1 MEFEFWW
8 LLAFPLF
15 FALGWIAARVDIRQ
29 VVTESRALPNSYFR
43 GLNFLLNEQ
52 PDKAIEAFLEV
63 VKLEPETIDLHFA
76 LGGLFRR
83 RGEIDRAIRM
93 HEHLLEREYPQGH
106 KGLAEEQRLRAM
118 SELGQDYLK
127 AGLLDRAEQVFGKL
141 LETAQHGQARTHLL
155 EIYVQEKDWQKA
167 IDAARL
173 LERDTSK
180 PLNSDIAH
188 FYCELAL
195 LESAKG
201 NPDGAAAHLQQAL
214 AANRQSVRAN
224 LMMGDLHAAAGRH
237 EAAIAAW
244 RLVET
249 QSAGHMALVVD
260 RVLGS
265 YRQLG
270 RIGEGVQWLRAF
282 YARQPSHDIF
292 NALYPAVS
300 ETEGAAAACQ
310 LAREELRRNP
320 SLRTLDR
327 LLEAEIITADPE
339 QRELLQLEKSLV
351 ASHSQRMMRYQCG
364 SCGFKAKQFFWRCPA
379 CGRWDSFDPER
390 GEGES

>member
-1 MEFEFWW
+1 MEFEIWW

-15 FALGWIAARVDIRQ
+15 FVLGWLAARVDIKQ

-76 LGGLFRR
+76 LGALFRR
-83 RGEIDRAIRM
+83 RGELDRAIRM
-93 HEHLLEREYPQGH
+93 HENLLERE
-106 KGLAEEQRLRAM
+106 GLAEEQRLRALG
-118 SELGQDYLK
+118 ELGQDYLK
-127 AGLLDRAEQVFGKL
+127 AGLLDRAEEVFGKL
-141 LETAQHGQARTHLL
+141 LETPQHGLARTYLL

-167 IDAARL
+167 IDAARE
-173 LERDTSK
+173 LEKDTSK
-180 PLNSDIAH
+180 PLNADIAH

-195 LESAKG
+195 LDAARG
-201 NPDGAAAHLQQAL
+201 NPDAAATHLQQAL
-214 AANRQSVRAN
+214 ATNRQSVRAN
-224 LMMGDLHAAAGRH
+224 LMAGDLDAAAGQH
-237 EAAIAAW
+237 EAAIADW

-249 QSAGHMALVVD
+249 QSTVHMALVVE

-270 RIGEGVQWLRAF
+270 RLEEGVQWLRAL
-282 YARQPSHDIF
+282 YTRQPSQDVF
-292 NALYPAVS
+292 SALYLAVS
-300 ETEGAAAACQ
+300 EAEGATAATQ

-327 LLEAEIITADPE
+327 LLEAQLINAEPGE
-339 QRELLQLEKSLV
+339 RELLQVEKSLV
-351 ASHSQRMMRYQCG
+351 ATHSQRMMRYQCN

-379 CGRWDSFDPER
+379 CSRWDSFDPER
-390 GEGES
+390 REGEN

>member
-15 FALGWIAARVDIRQ
+15 FVLGWLAARIDIRH

-83 RGEIDRAIRM
+83 RGEFDRAIRM
-93 HEHLLEREYPQGH
+93 HENLLERE
-106 KGLAEEQRLRAM
+106 GLAEDQRLRAM
-118 SELGQDYLK
+118 TELGQDYLK
-127 AGLLDRAEQVFGKL
+127 AGLLDRAEQVFAKL
-141 LETAQHGQARTHLL
+141 LDTPQHGAARTFLL

-173 LERDTSK
+173 LEKETSK
-180 PLNSDIAH
+180 PLNAEIAH
-188 FYCELAL
+188 FHCELAL
-195 LESAKG
+195 LEAAKG
-201 NPDGAAAHLQQAL
+201 QPEAAVAQLQQAL
-214 AANRQSVRAN
+214 EINRQSVRAN
-224 LMMGDLHAAAGRH
+224 LMAGDLDAAAGKH
-237 EAAIAAW
+237 EAAIADW
-244 RLVET
+244 RMVET
-249 QSAGHMALVVD
+249 QSAAHMALVVD

-270 RIGEGVQWLRAF
+270 RLAEGVQWLRALH
-282 YARQPSHDIF
+282 ARQPSQDVF
-292 NALYPAVS
+292 NALYLAVS
-300 ETEGAAAACQ
+300 ETEGAAAASR
-310 LAREELRRNP
+310 LAREELRRTP

-327 LLEAEIITADPE
+327 LLEAELIHAEPDD
-339 QRELLQLEKSLV
+339 RELLQAEKSLI
-351 ASHSQRMMRYQCG
+351 AAHSQRMMRYQCG

-390 GEGES
+390 REGEG

>member
-15 FALGWIAARVDIRQ
+15 FALGWLAARIDIKQ
-29 VVTESRALPNSYFR
+29 VVIESRALPNSYFR

-83 RGEIDRAIRM
+83 RGELDRAIRM
-93 HEHLLEREYPQGH
+93 HEHLLERE
-106 KGLAEEQRLRAM
+106 GLADEQRLRAQC
-118 SELGQDYLK
+118 ELGQDYLK

-141 LETAQHGQARTHLL
+141 LETAQHGVARTFLL
-155 EIYVQEKDWQKA
+155 EIFVQEKDWQKA
-167 IDAARL
+167 IDAARV
-173 LERDTSK
+173 LEKDTSK
-180 PLNSDIAH
+180 PLNAEIAH
-188 FYCELAL
+188 FHCELAL

-201 NPDGAAAHLQQAL
+201 NPDAAAARLNEAL
-214 AANRQSVRAN
+214 KANRQSVRAN
-224 LMMGDLHAAAGRH
+224 LMAGDLDAAAGRH
-237 EAAIAAW
+237 EAAIAEW

-249 QSAGHMALVVD
+249 QSAAHMALVVD

-270 RIGEGVQWLRAF
+270 RLDEGVQWLRAL
-282 YARQPSHDIF
+282 YARQPSQDVF
-292 NALYPAVS
+292 SALYLAIS
-300 ETEGAAAACQ
+300 ETEGAAAATQ

-327 LLEAEIITADPE
+327 LLEAQLIDAESSE
-339 QRELLQLEKSLV
+339 RELLQVEKSLV

-364 SCGFKAKQFFWRCPA
+364 SCGFRAKQFFWRCPA

-390 GEGES
+390 REGEA

>member
-1 MEFEFWW
+1 MEFEIWW

-15 FALGWIAARVDIRQ
+15 FVLGWLAARVDIKQ

-76 LGGLFRR
+76 LGALFRR
-83 RGEIDRAIRM
+83 RGELDRAIRM
-93 HEHLLEREYPQGH
+93 HENLLERE
-106 KGLAEEQRLRAM
+106 GLAEEQRLRAQG
-118 SELGQDYLK
+118 ELGQDYLK
-127 AGLLDRAEQVFGKL
+127 AGLLDRAEEVFGKL
-141 LETAQHGQARTHLL
+141 LETPQHGLARTYLL

-167 IDAARL
+167 IDAARE
-173 LERDTSK
+173 LEKDTSK
-180 PLNSDIAH
+180 PLNADIAH

-195 LESAKG
+195 LDAARG
-201 NPDGAAAHLQQAL
+201 NPDAALAHLQLAL
-214 AANRQSVRAN
+214 ATNRQSVRAN
-224 LMMGDLHAAAGRH
+224 LMAGDLDAAAGQH
-237 EAAIAAW
+237 EAAIADW

-249 QSAGHMALVVD
+249 QSAMHMALVVE
-260 RVLGS
+260 RVFGS

-270 RIGEGVQWLRAF
+270 RLDEGVRWLRAL
-282 YARQPSHDIF
+282 YARQPSQDVF
-292 NALYPAVS
+292 SALYLAVS
-300 ETEGAAAACQ
+300 ETEGAAAATQ

-327 LLEAEIITADPE
+327 LLEAQLIDAEPGE
-339 QRELLQLEKSLV
+339 RELLQVEKSLV
-351 ASHSQRMMRYQCG
+351 AAHSQRMMRYQCDC
-364 SCGFKAKQFFWRCPA
+364 CGFKAKQFFWRCPA

-390 GEGES
+390 REGET

>member
-15 FALGWIAARVDIRQ
+15 FVLGWLAARIDIRH

-83 RGEIDRAIRM
+83 RGEFDRAIRM
-93 HEHLLEREYPQGH
+93 HENLLERE
-106 KGLAEEQRLRAM
+106 GLAEDQRLRAM
-118 SELGQDYLK
+118 TELGQDYLK
-127 AGLLDRAEQVFGKL
+127 AGLLDRAEQVFVKL
-141 LETAQHGQARTHLL
+141 LGTAQHGVAQTFLL
-155 EIYVQEKDWQKA
+155 EIYVQEKEWQKA

-173 LERDTSK
+173 LEKETSK
-180 PLNSDIAH
+180 PLNAEIAH
-188 FYCELAL
+188 FHCELAL
-195 LESAKG
+195 LDAAKG
-201 NPDGAAAHLQQAL
+201 QPEAAAVQLQQAL
-214 AANRQSVRAN
+214 EINRQSVRAN
-224 LMMGDLHAAAGRH
+224 LMAGDLDAAAGKH
-237 EAAIAAW
+237 EAAIADW
-244 RLVET
+244 RMVET
-249 QSAGHMALVVD
+249 QSAAHMALVVD

-270 RIGEGVQWLRAF
+270 RLAEGVQWLRALH
-282 YARQPSHDIF
+282 ARQPSQDVF
-292 NALYPAVS
+292 NALYLAVS
-300 ETEGAAAACQ
+300 ESEGAAAAIRV
-310 LAREELRRNP
+310 AREELRRNP

-327 LLEAEIITADPE
+327 LLEAELIHAEPDD
-339 QRELLQLEKSLV
+339 RELLQAEKSLI
-351 ASHSQRMMRYQCG
+351 AAHSQRMMRYQCG

-390 GEGES
+390 REGEG

>member
-1 MEFEFWW
+1 MEFELWW

-15 FALGWIAARVDIRQ
+15 FALGWLAARVDIRQ

-83 RGEIDRAIRM
+83 RGELDRAIRM
-93 HEHLLEREYPQGH
+93 HENLLERE
-106 KGLAEEQRLRAM
+106 GLVEEQRLRAM

-127 AGLLDRAEQVFGKL
+127 AGLLDRAEQVFARL
-141 LETAQHGQARTHLL
+141 LDTPQHGQARTFLL
-155 EIYVQEKDWQKA
+155 EIYVQEKDWKKA
-167 IDAARL
+167 IEAARV
-173 LERDTSK
+173 LEKDTSK
-180 PLNSDIAH
+180 PLNAEIAH
-188 FYCELAL
+188 FHCELAL

-201 NPDGAAAHLQQAL
+201 DPEAAATHLDEAL
-214 AANRQSVRAN
+214 KANRQSVRAN
-224 LMMGDLHAAAGRH
+224 LMAGDLDAAAGRH
-237 EAAIAAW
+237 DAAIADW
-244 RLVET
+244 RMVET
-249 QSAGHMALVVD
+249 QSAAHMALVVE

-265 YRQLG
+265 YRQLD
-270 RIGEGVQWLRAF
+270 RLAEGVQWLRAL
-282 YARQPSHDIF
+282 YARQPSQDLF
-292 NALYPAVS
+292 GALYLAVS
-300 ETEGAAAACQ
+300 ETEGAAAATR

-327 LLEAEIITADPE
+327 LLEAQLLEAAPAE
-339 QRELLQLEKSLV
+339 RELLQVEKGLV
-351 ASHSQRMMRYQCG
+351 AAHSQRMMRYQCD

-390 GEGES
+390 REGEG

>member
-1 MEFEFWW
+1 MEFEIWW

-15 FALGWIAARVDIRQ
+15 FVLGWLAARVDIKQ

-76 LGGLFRR
+76 LGALFRR
-83 RGEIDRAIRM
+83 RGELERAIRM
-93 HEHLLEREYPQGH
+93 HENLLERE
-106 KGLAEEQRLRAM
+106 GLAEEQRLRAQG
-118 SELGQDYLK
+118 ELGQDYLK
-127 AGLLDRAEQVFGKL
+127 AGLLDRAEEVFHKL
-141 LETAQHGQARTHLL
+141 LQTPQHGVARTYLL

-167 IDAARL
+167 INAAREL
-173 LERDTSK
+173 QNDTSK
-180 PLNSDIAH
+180 PLNADIAH
-188 FYCELAL
+188 FYCERAL
-195 LESAKG
+195 LDAARG
-201 NPDGAAAHLQQAL
+201 HPDAAAAHLQQAL
-214 AANRQSVRAN
+214 ASNRQSVRAN
-224 LMMGDLHAAAGRH
+224 LMAGDLDAAAGQH
-237 EAAIAAW
+237 EAAIAYW

-249 QSAGHMALVVD
+249 QSAAHMALVVE

-270 RIGEGVQWLRAF
+270 RMEEGVQWLRAL
-282 YARQPSHDIF
+282 YARQPSQDVF
-292 NALYPAVS
+292 SALYLAVS
-300 ETEGAAAACQ
+300 ETEGALAATQ

-327 LLEAEIITADPE
+327 LLEAQLINAEPGE
-339 QRELLQLEKSLV
+339 RELLQVEKSLV
-351 ASHSQRMMRYQCG
+351 AAHSQRMMRYQCD

-390 GEGES
+390 QESES

>member
-1 MEFEFWW
+1 MEFELWW

-15 FALGWIAARVDIRQ
+15 FVLGWLAARVDIRQ

-83 RGEIDRAIRM
+83 RGELDRAIRM
-93 HEHLLEREYPQGH
+93 HEHLLERE
-106 KGLAEEQRLRAM
+106 GLAEEQRLRAM
-118 SELGQDYLK
+118 CELGQDYLK

-141 LETAQHGQARTHLL
+141 LETPQHGVARTYLL

-167 IDAARL
+167 IDAAHM
-173 LERDTSK
+173 LEKDTSK
-180 PLNSDIAH
+180 PLNADIAH
-188 FYCELAL
+188 FHCELAL
-195 LESAKG
+195 LEAARD
-201 NPDGAAAHLQQAL
+201 NPDAAAAHLQQAL
-214 AANRQSVRAN
+214 SINRQSVRAN
-224 LMMGDLHAAAGRH
+224 LMAGDLDAAAGRH
-237 EAAIAAW
+237 EVAIANW

-249 QSAGHMALVVD
+249 QSAAHMALVVD

-270 RIGEGVQWLRAF
+270 RLDEGVLWLRAL
-282 YARQPSHDIF
+282 YARQPSQDVF
-292 NALYPAVS
+292 NTLYLAVS
-300 ETEGAAAACQ
+300 ETEGAAAASQ

-327 LLEAEIITADPE
+327 LLEAQLVNAEPE
-339 QRELLQLEKSLV
+339 ARELLQVEKNLV

-364 SCGFKAKQFFWRCPA
+364 SCGFKAK
-379 CGRWDSFDPER
+379 
-390 GEGES
+390 

>member
-1 MEFEFWW
+1 MEFEIWW

-15 FALGWIAARVDIRQ
+15 FVLGWLAARVDIKQ
-29 VVTESRALPNSYFR
+29 VMTESRALPNSYFR

-76 LGGLFRR
+76 LGALFRR
-83 RGEIDRAIRM
+83 RGELDRAIRM
-93 HEHLLEREYPQGH
+93 HENLLERE
-106 KGLAEEQRLRAM
+106 GLAEEQRLRAQG
-118 SELGQDYLK
+118 ELGQDYLK
-127 AGLLDRAEQVFGKL
+127 AGLLDRAEEVFGKL
-141 LETAQHGQARTHLL
+141 LQTPQHGLARTYLL

-167 IDAARL
+167 IDAARE
-173 LERDTSK
+173 LEKDTSK
-180 PLNSDIAH
+180 PLNADIAH

-195 LESAKG
+195 LDAARG
-201 NPDGAAAHLQQAL
+201 QPDAAAAHLQQAL
-214 AANRQSVRAN
+214 ATNRQSVRAN
-224 LMMGDLHAAAGRH
+224 LMSGDIDAASGQH
-237 EAAIAAW
+237 EAAIADW

-249 QSAGHMALVVD
+249 QSSAHMALVVE

-270 RIGEGVQWLRAF
+270 RIDEGVLWLRAL
-282 YARQPSHDIF
+282 YARHPSQDVF
-292 NALYPAVS
+292 SALYLAVS
-300 ETEGAAAACQ
+300 ETEGAIAATQ

-327 LLEAEIITADPE
+327 LLEAQLINAEPGE
-339 QRELLQLEKSLV
+339 RELLQVEKSLV
-351 ASHSQRMMRYQCG
+351 AAHSQRMMRYQCD

-390 GEGES
+390 REGEV

>member
-15 FALGWIAARVDIRQ
+15 FVLGWLAARVDIRQ

-93 HEHLLEREYPQGH
+93 HENLLERE
-106 KGLAEEQRLRAM
+106 GLAEDQRLRAM

-127 AGLLDRAEQVFGKL
+127 AGLLDRAEQVFTRL
-141 LETAQHGQARTHLL
+141 LETPQHGQARTYLL
-155 EIYVQEKDWQKA
+155 EIYVQEKDWHKA
-167 IDAARL
+167 IEAARV
-173 LERDTSK
+173 LEKDTSK
-180 PLNSDIAH
+180 PLNAEIAH
-188 FYCELAL
+188 FHCELAL
-195 LESAKG
+195 LEAAKG
-201 NPDGAAAHLQQAL
+201 NPDAAAAELQQAL
-214 AANRQSVRAN
+214 ATNRQSVRAN
-224 LMMGDLHAAAGRH
+224 LMAGDLDAAAGRH
-237 EAAIAAW
+237 EAATAAW

-249 QSAGHMALVVD
+249 QSAAHMALVVD

-270 RIGEGVQWLRAF
+270 RLAEGVQWLRALF
-282 YARQPSHDIF
+282 ARQPSQDVF
-292 NALYPAVS
+292 NALYLAVF
-300 ETEGAAAACQ
+300 ETEGAEAASR

-327 LLEAEIITADPE
+327 LLEAELINATPE
-339 QRELLQLEKSLV
+339 QRELLQVEKSLV
-351 ASHSQRMMRYQCG
+351 AAHSQRMMRYQCS

-379 CGRWDSFDPER
+379 CGRWDTFDPER
-390 GEGES
+390 REGEA

>member
-15 FALGWIAARVDIRQ
+15 FVLGWLAARVDIRQ
-29 VVTESRALPNSYFR
+29 VITESRALPNSYFR

-83 RGEIDRAIRM
+83 RGEFDRAIRM
-93 HEHLLEREYPQGH
+93 HENLLERE
-106 KGLAEEQRLRAM
+106 GLVEEQRLRAM

-127 AGLLDRAEQVFGKL
+127 AGLLDRAEQVFTRL
-141 LETAQHGQARTHLL
+141 LDTPQHGLARTHLL
-155 EIYVQEKDWQKA
+155 EIFVQEKDWHKA
-167 IDAARL
+167 IDAAHT
-173 LERDTSK
+173 LEKDTSK
-180 PLNSDIAH
+180 PLNTEIAH
-188 FYCELAL
+188 FHCELAL
-195 LESAKG
+195 LEAAKG
-201 NPDGAAAHLQQAL
+201 NPDAAAAHLDAAL
-214 AANRQSVRAN
+214 GVNRQSVRAN
-224 LMMGDLHAAAGRH
+224 LMAGDLDAAAGRH
-237 EAAIAAW
+237 EAAIADW

-249 QSAGHMALVVD
+249 QSAPHMALVVE

-270 RIGEGVQWLRAF
+270 RSGEGVLWLRAL
-282 YARQPSHDIF
+282 YARQPSQDVF
-292 NALYPAVS
+292 SALYLAVS
-300 ETEGAAAACQ
+300 EAEGADAAKQ

-327 LLEAEIITADPE
+327 LLEAQLVDADAAE
-339 QRELLQLEKSLV
+339 RELLQVEKGLV
-351 ASHSQRMMRYQCG
+351 ASHSQRMMRYQCAT
-364 SCGFKAKQFFWRCPA
+364 CGFKAKQFFWRCPA

-390 GEGES
+390 HEGEN

>member
-1 MEFEFWW
+1 
-8 LLAFPLF
+8 
-15 FALGWIAARVDIRQ
+15 
-29 VVTESRALPNSYFR
+29 
-43 GLNFLLNEQ
+43 LNFLLNEQ

-83 RGEIDRAIRM
+83 RGELDRAIRM
-93 HEHLLEREYPQGH
+93 HENLLERE
-106 KGLAEEQRLRAM
+106 GLAEEQRLRAM

-141 LETAQHGQARTHLL
+141 LETPQHGQARTYLL

-173 LERDTSK
+173 LEKDTSK
-180 PLNSDIAH
+180 PLNADIAH
-188 FYCELAL
+188 FHCELAL
-195 LESAKG
+195 LEAAKG
-201 NPDGAAAHLQQAL
+201 NPDAAAAHLQEAL
-214 AANRQSVRAN
+214 VANRQSVRAN
-224 LMMGDLHAAAGRH
+224 LMAGDLDAAAGRH
-237 EAAIAAW
+237 EAAIADW

-249 QSAGHMALVVD
+249 QSAAHMALVVD

-270 RIGEGVQWLRAF
+270 RLAEGVQWLRAL
-282 YARQPSHDIF
+282 YARQPSQDVF
-292 NALYPAVS
+292 GALYLAVS
-300 ETEGAAAACQ
+300 EFEGAAAASQ

-327 LLEAEIITADPE
+327 LLEAEIINAEPE
-339 QRELLQLEKSLV
+339 QRELLQVEKSLV

-390 GEGES
+390 REGEG

>member
-15 FALGWIAARVDIRQ
+15 FVLGWLAARIDIRH

-83 RGEIDRAIRM
+83 RGEFDRAIRM
-93 HEHLLEREYPQGH
+93 HENLLERE
-106 KGLAEEQRLRAM
+106 GLAEDQRLRAM
-118 SELGQDYLK
+118 TELGQDYLK
-127 AGLLDRAEQVFGKL
+127 AGLLDRAEQVFVKL
-141 LETAQHGQARTHLL
+141 LGTARHGVAQAFLL
-155 EIYVQEKDWQKA
+155 EIYVQEKEWQKA

-173 LERDTSK
+173 LEKETSK
-180 PLNSDIAH
+180 PLNAEIAH
-188 FYCELAL
+188 FHCELAL
-195 LESAKG
+195 LDAAKG
-201 NPDGAAAHLQQAL
+201 QPEAAAVQLQQAL
-214 AANRQSVRAN
+214 EINRQSVRAN
-224 LMMGDLHAAAGRH
+224 LMAGDLDAAAGKH
-237 EAAIAAW
+237 EAAIAHW
-244 RLVET
+244 RMVET
-249 QSAGHMALVVD
+249 QSAAHMALVVD

-265 YRQLG
+265 YRQIG
-270 RIGEGVQWLRAF
+270 RLAEGVQWLRALH
-282 YARQPSHDIF
+282 ARQPSQDVF
-292 NALYPAVS
+292 NALYLAVS
-300 ETEGAAAACQ
+300 ESEGAQAAIRV
-310 LAREELRRNP
+310 AREELRRNP

-327 LLEAEIITADPE
+327 LLEAELIHAEPDD
-339 QRELLQLEKSLV
+339 RELLQAEKSLI
-351 ASHSQRMMRYQCG
+351 AAHSQRMMRYQCG

-390 GEGES
+390 REGEG

>member
-15 FALGWIAARVDIRQ
+15 FVLGWLAARIDIRH

-83 RGEIDRAIRM
+83 RGEFDRAIRM
-93 HEHLLEREYPQGH
+93 HENLLERE
-106 KGLAEEQRLRAM
+106 GLAEDQRLRAM
-118 SELGQDYLK
+118 TELGQDYLK
-127 AGLLDRAEQVFGKL
+127 AGLLDRAEQVFTKL
-141 LETAQHGQARTHLL
+141 LDSPQHGTARTFLL

-167 IDAARL
+167 IDTARL
-173 LERDTSK
+173 LEKETSK
-180 PLNSDIAH
+180 PLNADIAH
-188 FYCELAL
+188 FHCELAL
-195 LESAKG
+195 LEAAKG
-201 NPDGAAAHLQQAL
+201 HPEAAAAQLRQAL
-214 AANRQSVRAN
+214 EINRLSVRAN
-224 LMMGDLHAAAGRH
+224 LMAGDLDAAAGRH
-237 EAAIAAW
+237 EAAIADW

-249 QSAGHMALVVD
+249 QSAAHMALVVD

-270 RIGEGVQWLRAF
+270 RLADGVQWLRAL
-282 YARQPSHDIF
+282 YARQPSQDVF
-292 NALYPAVS
+292 NALYLAVS
-300 ETEGAAAACQ
+300 EVEGAEAASR

-327 LLEAEIITADPE
+327 LLEAQLIHAEPDD
-339 QRELLQLEKSLV
+339 RELLQVEKSLI
-351 ASHSQRMMRYQCG
+351 AMHSQRMMRYQCG

-390 GEGES
+390 REGES

>member
-8 LLAFPLF
+8 LLVFPLF
-15 FALGWIAARVDIRQ
+15 FIFGWLAARVDIRQ

-43 GLNFLLNEQ
+43 GLNYLLNEQ

-93 HEHLLEREYPQGH
+93 HENLLERE
-106 KGLAEEQRLRAM
+106 GLAEELRLRAM

-127 AGLLDRAEQVFGKL
+127 AGLLDRAESVFTKL
-141 LETAQHGQARTHLL
+141 LKTPQHGLARKYLL
-155 EIYVQEKDWQKA
+155 EIYVQEKDWDKA
-167 IDAARL
+167 VEAAHS
-173 LERDTSK
+173 LEKDTSR
-180 PLNSDIAH
+180 PLNAEIAH
-188 FYCELAL
+188 FHCELAM

-201 NPDGAAAHLQQAL
+201 NPERAAEKLQEAL
-214 AANRQSVRAN
+214 RINRQSVRAN
-224 LMMGDLHAAAGRH
+224 LMAGDLEAAVGHH
-237 EAAIAAW
+237 EAAIANW
-244 RLVET
+244 RLVEA
-249 QSAGHMALVVD
+249 QSASHMALVLD
-260 RVLGS
+260 RALAS

-270 RIGEGVQWLRAF
+270 RLDEGVQWLRAL
-282 YARQPSHDIF
+282 YARHPTEDVF
-292 NALYPAVS
+292 NALYLVVS
-300 ETEGAAAACQ
+300 ETQGAEAASQ

-327 LLEAEIITADPE
+327 LLEADLVNAAPE

-351 ASHSQRMMRYQCG
+351 QQHSQRMMRYQCG
-364 SCGFKAKQFFWRCPA
+364 SCGFKAKQYYWRCPA

-390 GEGES
+390 RESEG

>member
-15 FALGWIAARVDIRQ
+15 FVLGWLAARVDIRQ

-93 HEHLLEREYPQGH
+93 HEHLLERE
-106 KGLAEEQRLRAM
+106 GLAEDQRLRAM

-127 AGLLDRAEQVFGKL
+127 AGLLDRAEQVFTKL
-141 LETAQHGQARTHLL
+141 LETAQHGQARTYLL
-155 EIYVQEKDWQKA
+155 EIYVQEKDWHKA
-167 IDAARL
+167 IEAARV
-173 LERDTSK
+173 LEKDTSK
-180 PLNSDIAH
+180 PLNAEIAH
-188 FYCELAL
+188 FHCELAL
-195 LESAKG
+195 LEAAKG
-201 NPDGAAAHLQQAL
+201 HPDAAAAELQRAL
-214 AANRQSVRAN
+214 ATNRQSVRAN
-224 LMMGDLHAAAGRH
+224 LMAGDIDAAAGRH
-237 EAAIAAW
+237 EAAIADW

-249 QSAGHMALVVD
+249 QSAAHMALVVD

-270 RIGEGVQWLRAF
+270 RLADGVQWLRALF
-282 YARQPSHDIF
+282 ARQPSQDVF
-292 NALYPAVS
+292 NALYLAVS
-300 ETEGAAAACQ
+300 EAEGAEAASQ

-327 LLEAEIITADPE
+327 LLEAELINATPE
-339 QRELLQLEKSLV
+339 QRELLQVEKSLV
-351 ASHSQRMMRYQCG
+351 AAHSQRMMRYQCS

-379 CGRWDSFDPER
+379 CGRWDTFDPER
-390 GEGES
+390 REGEG

>member
-1 MEFEFWW
+1 MEFEIWW

-15 FALGWIAARVDIRQ
+15 FVLGWLAARVDIKQ

-76 LGGLFRR
+76 LGALFRR
-83 RGEIDRAIRM
+83 RGELDRAIRM
-93 HEHLLEREYPQGH
+93 HENLLERE
-106 KGLAEEQRLRAM
+106 GLAEEQRLRAQG
-118 SELGQDYLK
+118 ELGQDYLK
-127 AGLLDRAEQVFGKL
+127 AGLLDRAEEVFGKL
-141 LETAQHGQARTHLL
+141 LQTPQHGLARTYLL

-167 IDAARL
+167 INAARE
-173 LERDTSK
+173 LEKDTSK
-180 PLNSDIAH
+180 PLNADIAH

-195 LESAKG
+195 LDAARG
-201 NPDGAAAHLQQAL
+201 NPDAAAAHLQQAL
-214 AANRQSVRAN
+214 ATNRQSVRAN
-224 LMMGDLHAAAGRH
+224 LMSGDLGAAAGQH
-237 EAAIAAW
+237 EAAIADW

-249 QSAGHMALVVD
+249 QSSAHMALVVE

-270 RIGEGVQWLRAF
+270 RIDEGVLWLRAL
-282 YARQPSHDIF
+282 YARQPSQDVF
-292 NALYPAVS
+292 SALYLAVS
-300 ETEGAAAACQ
+300 ETEGAIAATQ

-327 LLEAEIITADPE
+327 LLEAQLINAEPGE
-339 QRELLQLEKSLV
+339 RELLQVEKTLV
-351 ASHSQRMMRYQCG
+351 AAHSQRMMRYQCD

-390 GEGES
+390 REGES